1 MTLDLLLAVGVLLST
16 ESQIADDLKDNER
29 DTEKTTLTRQRS

>member
-16 ESQIADDLKDNER
+16 ASQFADDLKDNER